1 MIFPQSF
8 FFTGIS
14 SECISP
20 LRVNNN
26 NGDAVRAPTLH
37 AGCHVKFNVSFVTT
51 LNSSRDLRIQ
61 SPPGSKSGTLLDDVS
76 DPPTR
81 TLALR
86 LRVHP

>member
-1 MIFPQSF
+1 MLFSHSF
-8 FFTGIS
+8 S
-14 SECISP
+14 SLRPVHNAFSP

-26 NGDAVRAPTLH
+26 NGVAVRALTLH
-37 AGCHVKFNVSFVTT
+37 AGCHVKFNVSFVMA

-61 SPPGSKSGTLLDDVS
+61 SPPSSKSGTLLDDVS
-76 DPPTR
+76 DPPAR